1 MRNIGISGTGYY
13 VPSKTVTNKELEKT
27 IDTTDEWIFNKVGV
41 KERRIAANEEAT
53 SDLALY
59 AAQNAIRDAGIHAE
73 DIDLIVLATSS
84 PDMIQPPTASIVQGK
99 LGAYNAAAFDVGA
112 VCAGFVF
119 AISVGYSMMMAEPKY
134 RNVLVIGAETYSRI
148 MDWKDRTTCVFF
160 GDGAGACILSEAK
173 DSKGIMTKY
182 LMTEGQGASVIQFQ
196 AGGSRY
202 PSTHETLDKNMHRFQ
217 MEGKAVWDFAT
228 RVMPLAVRKVVSDAG
243 LTMDDIDW
251 VFPHQANINI
261 IKKSFEDLGV
271 PMEKT
276 YTTIAK
282 YANTSGASVIITLA
296 EAAGKG
302 LLSKGDKI
310 VLVGF
315 GGGLSY
321 GAMLLEWSK
330 E

>member
-1 MRNIGISGTGYY
+1 MRTIGITGTGYY
-13 VPSKTVTNKELEKT
+13 LPSKVVTNKDLEKT
-27 IDTTDEWIFNKVGV
+27 IDTTDEWIYSKVGV
-41 KERRIAANEEAT
+41 KERRIASNHEAT

-59 AAQNAIRDAGIHAE
+59 AAQNAIKDAGLHAE

-99 LGAYNAAAFDVGA
+99 LGAYNSAAFDVGA

-119 AISVGYSMMMAEPKY
+119 AVSVGYSMMVASPRY
-134 RNVLVIGAETYSRI
+134 RHVLVIGAETYSRI
-148 MDWKDRTTCVFF
+148 MDWKDRSTCVFF
-160 GDGAGACILSEAK
+160 GDGAGACVLSEV
-173 DSKGIMTKY
+173 SEGKGIQSMY
-182 LMTEGQGASVIQFQ
+182 LMTEGQGASVIQFL

-202 PSTHETLDKNMHRFQ
+202 PATHETLDNNMHRFQ
-217 MEGKAVWDFAT
+217 MEGKAVWDFAV
-228 RVMPLAVRKVVSDAG
+228 RVMPFAVRKVVEDAG
-243 LTMDDIDW
+243 YTLDQVDW

-261 IKKSFEDLGV
+261 IKKSLDDLGI

-276 YTTIAK
+276 YTTIAQ

-296 EAAGKG
+296 EAAKKG
-302 LLSKGDKI
+302 LLKKGDKI

-321 GAMLLEWSK
+321 GAMLLEW
-330 E
+330 